1 MAMLRLPLLCQHAGS
16 AAQALLLHLSAGFS
30 FQASRRGAPPMRKVH
45 CALLRA
51 ALLLPRCHAVRDVLL
66 VVVIGGG
73 TSATTEPCSP
83 RFFLVLLGAALL
95 PPALLVVSLL

>member
-1 MAMLRLPLLCQHAGS
+1 MSTASASMQVRRRRLFSCTSPRD
-16 AAQALLLHLSAGFS
+16 FS
-30 FQASRRGAPPMRKVH
+30 FQASRRGAPPVRKVH
-45 CALLRA
+45 CALPRA

-66 VVVIGGG
+66 VVAIGGG
-73 TSATTEPCSP
+73 TSVTTEPCSP